1 MVLAVALGCGG
12 CAAAHGAPSAPGAT
26 SAPGAPP
33 HGIVFVAGPYVRTNN
48 GGLPPRDTR
57 AYRDG
62 KLVATYHARVL
73 PARDHAAASLLYD
86 ELGGTAR
93 PIGGGRAAP
102 FDPCPVSYHL
112 SGRSVELSP
121 DGRRGLCIAESSDDI
136 IVFDV
141 ARWRSTRR
149 VVFKT
154 SPYGGAA
161 GWLDDRR
168 IAVMEYRPAC
178 PRGVQKFE
186 GFRGVAIIDT
196 NGRVLERGPC
206 MSTVLAG
213 PRGPIYVK
221 YRVAFDTMTSV
232 LYAVTGSPIP
242 RMEFSSDGGRSWR
255 DGRPQFADGD
265 GRVFYFDGNE
275 WEGTLRVDG
284 MPTAFRNS
292 SGAGWAMP

>member
-1 MVLAVALGCGG
+1 VTARWILLAAALACGG
-12 CAAAHGAPSAPGAT
+12 CATAHGAT
-26 SAPGAPP
+26 SAPGAPR
-33 HGIVFVAGPYVRTNN
+33 GILFVAGPYVRTNN

-86 ELGGTAR
+86 ELAGTAR
-93 PIGGGRAAP
+93 PIGGGPSAP
-102 FDPCPVSYHL
+102 FDPCPVDYHL

-121 DGRRGLCIAESSDDI
+121 DGRRGLCITESSDNVV
-136 IVFDV
+136 VFDV

-149 VVFKT
+149 RVFKT

-186 GFRGVAIIDT
+186 GFRGVAVIDVD
-196 NGRVLERGPC
+196 GRVLERGPC

-213 PRGPIYVK
+213 PRGPIYVR
-221 YRVAFDTMTSV
+221 YHIALDTLTHV
-232 LYAVTGSPIP
+232 LYAVTGNPIP
-242 RMEFSSDGGRSWR
+242 RMQFSSDGGRSWR
-255 DGRPQFADGD
+255 DGRPQFGDAD
-265 GRVFYFDGNE
+265 GRVFYFDAQE
-275 WEGTLRVDG
+275 WEGTLWVDG

-292 SGAGWAMP
+292 SRAGWAMP